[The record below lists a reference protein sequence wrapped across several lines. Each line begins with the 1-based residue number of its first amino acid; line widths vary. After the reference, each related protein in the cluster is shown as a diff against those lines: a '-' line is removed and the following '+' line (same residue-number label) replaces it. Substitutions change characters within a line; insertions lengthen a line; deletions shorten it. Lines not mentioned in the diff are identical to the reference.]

1 MFPRVTKLSD
11 FTSANALPFQDVNPV
26 SKWFLNLVGLEQAG
40 DPVMGCSTADYRKWE
55 PLTSDDRYGKAES
68 SNFSKI

>member
-40 DPVMGCSTADYRKWE
+40 DPVNGLLHCRLQEMG
-55 PLTSDDRYGKAES
+55 TSDK
-68 SNFSKI
+68 